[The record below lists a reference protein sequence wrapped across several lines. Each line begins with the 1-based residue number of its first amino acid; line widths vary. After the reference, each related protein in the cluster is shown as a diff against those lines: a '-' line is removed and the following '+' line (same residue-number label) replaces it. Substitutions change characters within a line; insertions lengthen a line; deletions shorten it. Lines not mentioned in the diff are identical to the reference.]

1 MQPQEKG
8 ARRTAG
14 QGTRE
19 AWMAEGR
26 IINLNVEITQNVD
39 ESNLSGNEPRAKSW
53 GSDEQ
58 SSGAPDDADKVTDD
72 QP

>member
-39 ESNLSGNEPRAKSW
+39 ESNLSGNEPRAKIM
-53 GSDEQ
+53 E
-58 SSGAPDDADKVTDD
+58 K
-72 QP
+72 